1 MDETQR
7 EVYNRFGDE
16 NLEFDPRQDEMKLLT
31 EAVVVYLG
39 WGVIAYTYTI
49 PAGARSCRTW
59 VAIGGLVLLALE
71 IALILTDSS
80 LPSNAGILPKYL
92 TEYEFILFCHSIFA
106 LVIAALRC
114 LGEAYYVDADKTSI
128 LVLEGVI
135 ESQKK
140 MDQLLQHLQQVMSH
154 NDQAKTNDHADM
166 RSELEDLQQFVESN
180 YQQASK
186 MVDDLKNSSSSIGSN
201 YYWIVFVVMYG
212 GIYLLQ

>member
-1 MDETQR
+1 MDEKQR
-7 EVYNRFGDE
+7 DIYNRFGDE
-16 NLEFDPRQDEMKLLT
+16 NLEFDPRQDEIKLLT
-31 EAVVVYLG
+31 ETVVVFLG
-39 WGVIAYTYTI
+39 WGVTAYTFTI
-49 PAGARSCRTW
+49 PSGARSCRTW

-71 IALILTDSS
+71 IAFILTESV
-80 LPSNAGILPKYL
+80 LPSNLGILPKFL
-92 TEYEFILFCHSIFA
+92 TEYEFNLFCHSLFS

-140 MDQLLQHLQQVMSH
+140 MDLLLQHLQQALSRTDTKIEDRLDV
-154 NDQAKTNDHADM
+154 K
-166 RSELEDLQQFVESN
+166 SELEELQQTIETN
-180 YQQASK
+180 HQQASK
-186 MVDDLKNSSSSIGSN
+186 IVEDLKNSSNSIGSN